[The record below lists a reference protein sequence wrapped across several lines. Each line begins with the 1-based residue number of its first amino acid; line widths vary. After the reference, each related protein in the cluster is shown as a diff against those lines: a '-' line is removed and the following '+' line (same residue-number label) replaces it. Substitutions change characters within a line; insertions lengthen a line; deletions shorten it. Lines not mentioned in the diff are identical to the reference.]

1 MSLESHLRE
10 SMLKTALFHLLKN
23 QRKSPDRAA
32 RNIQEMLLRFN
43 PSGEAGAFQYD
54 TLLQVI
60 NSCSEEDCISWI
72 MNHLS

>member
-1 MSLESHLRE
+1 MSLETHLRE

-23 QRKSPDRAA
+23 KKKSPDRAA

-43 PSGEAGAFQYD
+43 PSGKAGAYQYD
-54 TLLQVI
+54 NLLRI
-60 NSCSEEDCISWI
+60 ITSCSKEDCISWI